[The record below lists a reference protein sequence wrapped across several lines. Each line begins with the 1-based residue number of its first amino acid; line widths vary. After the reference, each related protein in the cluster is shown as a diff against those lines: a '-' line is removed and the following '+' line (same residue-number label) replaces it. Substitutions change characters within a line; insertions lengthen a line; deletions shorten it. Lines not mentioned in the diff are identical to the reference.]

1 MAEINA
7 VIMKKLSEYD
17 LKVQK
22 LCQKTLELSETMPIA
37 AVVDS
42 LKQVVKTLTMNKQS
56 KD

>member
-22 LCQKTLELSETMPIA
+22 LCKETLELSETMPTA
-37 AVVDS
+37 AVVDI
-42 LKQVVKTLTMNKQS
+42 LKSVVKTLTMNKQP